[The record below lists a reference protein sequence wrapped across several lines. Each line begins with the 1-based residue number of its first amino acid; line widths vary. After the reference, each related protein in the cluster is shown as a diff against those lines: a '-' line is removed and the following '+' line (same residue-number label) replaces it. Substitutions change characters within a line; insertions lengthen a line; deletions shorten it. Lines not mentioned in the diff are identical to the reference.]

1 MRLRPKCGIA
11 FCPRI
16 CYDMIKDRAAD
27 GPFAPKPE
35 ANMENGNGELK
46 REGTGLHP
54 VNGEAN
60 YAMEELRREYAQVQG
75 VYEAAIREIDARLQT
90 LDSEFS
96 FKHMHN
102 PIHHIES
109 RVKSLSS
116 IIMKLHSMGY
126 PISMSCA
133 KKTLHDIAGVRV
145 VCRYVDDIYQIADL
159 LLSQDDISLI
169 LEKNYIKSPKPNGYR
184 SLHIVVDVPVYISR
198 GKLFIP
204 VEIQI
209 RTVAMD
215 FWATLEH
222 GIRYKYSEEV
232 PQSIVDELRNCADV
246 ITETDYKMQEIFKAL
261 HKVGNRED
269 ETPESILRAEL
280 R

>member
-1 MRLRPKCGIA
+1 MEQKTPEIKQVKIQIQPMNVGI
-11 FCPRI
+11 
-16 CYDMIKDRAAD
+16 
-27 GPFAPKPE
+27 
-35 ANMENGNGELK
+35 
-46 REGTGLHP
+46 
-54 VNGEAN
+54 N
-60 YAMEELRREYAQVQG
+60 YAMEELRREYAQIQG
-75 VYEAAIREIDARLQT
+75 VYEAAIREINARLQT

-109 RVKSLSS
+109 RVKSLPS
-116 IIMKLHSMGY
+116 IVKKLHDLGY

-145 VCRYVDDIYQIADL
+145 VCRYVDDIYRIADL
-159 LLSQDDISLI
+159 LLSQDDVSLI
-169 LEKNYIKSPKPNGYR
+169 MEKNYIKNPKANGYR
-184 SLHIVVDVPVYISR
+184 SLHIVVDVPVYMSR
-198 GKLFIP
+198 GKLYIP

-222 GIRYKYSEEV
+222 GIRYKASDEV
-232 PQSIVDELRNCADV
+232 PQKIVEELRDCANV

-261 HKVGNRED
+261 QMVGDKVD
-269 ETPESILRAEL
+269 ESPESIVKDDGV
-280 R
+280 

>member
-1 MRLRPKCGIA
+1 MEQKTPEIKQVKIQIQPLNVGI
-11 FCPRI
+11 
-16 CYDMIKDRAAD
+16 
-27 GPFAPKPE
+27 
-35 ANMENGNGELK
+35 
-46 REGTGLHP
+46 
-54 VNGEAN
+54 N
-60 YAMEELRREYAQVQG
+60 YAMEELRREYAQIQG
-75 VYEAAIREIDARLQT
+75 VYEAAIREINARLQT

-109 RVKSLSS
+109 RVKSLPS
-116 IIMKLHSMGY
+116 IVKKLHSLGY
-126 PISMSCA
+126 PISISCA

-145 VCRYVDDIYQIADL
+145 VCRYVDDIYRIADL

-169 LEKNYIKSPKPNGYR
+169 LEKNYIKNPKANGYR
-184 SLHIVVDVPVYISR
+184 SLHIVVDVPVYMSR
-198 GKLFIP
+198 GKLYIP

-222 GIRYKYSEEV
+222 GIRYKASDEV
-232 PQSIVDELRNCADV
+232 PQSIVEELRDCANV

-261 HKVGNRED
+261 QKVED
-269 ETPESILRAEL
+269 KVDESPESIVKDDGV
-280 R
+280 